1 MSFMSGASP
10 VMSDLGTWN
19 FQFAP
24 LVRIARSETPGR
36 PDAPGEVVN

>member
-1 MSFMSGASP
+1 MSGASP
-10 VMSDLGTWN
+10 VMSDLDTWN

-36 PDAPGEVVN
+36 LDAPGEVVN